1 MTCKTYLS
9 LLVCLILSQVCVSSE
24 KLSQLEW
31 GNPNVTVKQDAA
43 QWILHGERLTV
54 VIDSNS
60 LAIQVKD
67 KDISWNTEGSKQG
80 DLTIEH
86 NGRNIPLCLKDAKQ
100 IKIESYET
108 GFMSGIKI
116 RLSDYVHQDKPL
128 GVNLQLNI
136 CLQTPNED
144 LVCELVAVEDTAAV
158 KQCLWPAP
166 FEQASFDFTVVP
178 FMQGMLLPKQWPKR
192 VWLYDTISYGR
203 GLYMPWWGHQKGD
216 SAAMVIL
223 ETPADGGCHFS
234 HSAGGPTRIGTRW
247 AHSLGKLS
255 YPRRARLS
263 FFHEGNY
270 VTFAKRYRRYVIEN
284 GSFVSLNEKIAR
296 SPLVKQLIGS
306 PVIHTNI
313 LIHIQPE
320 SSYYNKKEPEKNHY
334 YVRFDKRAEQL
345 RAQKKRGVKQA
356 YVHLDGWGFRGYDN
370 LHPDVLPPSP
380 EAGGW
385 EGLRTLAQTCD
396 DLGYVFALHDQ
407 YRDYYLDAK
416 SYNERHTVVLENGQ
430 RYYGSTWYGG
440 KQSILCSSLALGH
453 VTKNYRSILN
463 NNVKVRGAYL
473 DVFAVVPPDEC
484 YNPGHPVTRKQC
496 LQYRGDC
503 FDFIRTQ
510 VGVVSS
516 EEPAD
521 WAIPHLDLVHH
532 APFALSPNPGRG
544 PAMGI
549 PIPLFSLVY
558 HDAIF
563 IPWSLGKGA
572 WGIPEND
579 SGYLHG
585 LTHAGLPYLSITPS
599 QAELERVR
607 TMCNLNKRLA
617 LIEMTDHKF
626 LDDNYRRQQ
635 TTFADGTIVSID
647 LDNDTYTI
655 TPELETLRE

>member
-9 LLVCLILSQVCVSSE
+9 LLICLILSLDGVCSG
-24 KLSQLEW
+24 KLTQLEW
-31 GNPNVTVKQDAA
+31 GNPKVTVKQDAS
-43 QWILHGERLTV
+43 QWIIQGERLTV

-60 LAIQVKD
+60 LAMQVKD
-67 KDISWNTEGSKQG
+67 KDITWNIEGSLQG
-80 DLTIEH
+80 DLTVEQD
-86 NGRNIPLCLKDAKQ
+86 GRNITLSLKDAKQ
-100 IKIESYET
+100 IKIEPYET

-116 RLSDYVHQDKPL
+116 RLNGYVRQDKLL

-144 LVCELVAVEDTAAV
+144 LVCELITTEDNVAV

-166 FEQASFDFTVVP
+166 FEKDSFDFTVVP
-178 FMQGMLLPKQWPKR
+178 FMQGMLLPKQWPQH

-234 HSAGGPTRIGTRW
+234 HLAGGPTRIGTRW
-247 AHSLGKLS
+247 VHSLGKLS
-255 YPRRARLS
+255 YPRRARLC
-263 FFHEGNY
+263 FFTKGNY
-270 VTFAKRYRRYVIEN
+270 VTLAKRYRHYVIEK

-296 SPLVKQLIGS
+296 SPIVERLIGS
-306 PVIHTNI
+306 PVIHTGI
-313 LIHIQPE
+313 LVNIQPE

-334 YVRFDKRAEQL
+334 YTSFDKRAEQL
-345 RAQKKRGVKQA
+345 RAVEKRGVKQA

-385 EGLRTLAQTCD
+385 ESLRALAQTCD
-396 DLGYVFALHDQ
+396 ELGYVFALHDQ

-416 SYNERHTVVLENGQ
+416 SYNERHTVILENGQ
-430 RYYGSTWYGG
+430 RYFGSTWYGG
-440 KQSILCSSLALGH
+440 KQSILCSSLAPGH
-453 VTKNYRSILN
+453 VIKNYRTILSH
-463 NNVKVRGAYL
+463 NVKVRGAYL

-484 YNPGHPVTRKQC
+484 YNPEHPVTREQC
-496 LQYRGDC
+496 LDYRGDC

-521 WAIPHLDLVHH
+521 WAVPYLDLVHH
-532 APFALSPNPGRG
+532 GPFALNPNPGHG

-549 PIPLFSLVY
+549 PVPLFNLVY
-558 HDAIF
+558 YDAIF
-563 IPWSLGKGA
+563 LPWSLGKGA
-572 WGIPEND
+572 WGIPEKD

-585 LTHAGLPYLSITPS
+585 LANAGLPYLSIQPS
-599 QAELERVR
+599 EAELERVR
-607 TMCNLNKRLA
+607 TMCKLNKRLS
-617 LIEMTDHKF
+617 LVEMTGHKF
-626 LDDNYRRQQ
+626 LDENYRRQQ
-635 TTFADGTIVSID
+635 TTFADGTVVSID
-647 LDNDTYTI
+647 LDKDTYTI
-655 TPELETLRE
+655 SPELETHEE